1 MRDLKKCCPAAADK
15 LPPIILRQHPKKNKN
30 ELGLGV
36 WMQLEISLCREGAQ
50 VFAAKCILFR
60 SSFSSQSGDDPFS
73 VSRGHRDMGELH
85 GK

>member
-1 MRDLKKCCPAAADK
+1 
-15 LPPIILRQHPKKNKN
+15 
-30 ELGLGV
+30 
-36 WMQLEISLCREGAQ
+36 MQLEISLCREGAQ